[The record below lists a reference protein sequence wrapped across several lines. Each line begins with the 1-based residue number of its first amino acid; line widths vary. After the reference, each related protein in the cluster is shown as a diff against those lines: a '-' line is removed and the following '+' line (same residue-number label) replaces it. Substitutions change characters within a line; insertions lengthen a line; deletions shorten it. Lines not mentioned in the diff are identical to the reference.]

1 MLSIL
6 MIYLHSQYVK
16 LNENDKET
24 ETYQSGDCEK
34 MSKWIVFCLNGV
46 VVENVICYDFVTRHN
61 EN

>member
-1 MLSIL
+1 MR
-6 MIYLHSQYVK
+6 MIWKLRLISPEIVK
-16 LNENDKET
+16 
-24 ETYQSGDCEK
+24 K